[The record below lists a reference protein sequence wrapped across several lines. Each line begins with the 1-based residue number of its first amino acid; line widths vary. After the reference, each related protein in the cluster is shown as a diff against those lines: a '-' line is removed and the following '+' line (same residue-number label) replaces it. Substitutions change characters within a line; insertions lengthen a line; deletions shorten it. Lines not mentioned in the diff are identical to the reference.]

1 MQYAVEYPEEAMV
14 EMKPSSSSSSPMI
27 QTIHMGVVQQF
38 NPQVIVQANG
48 NGGSSSRS
56 PQLGSRHASPSSQN
70 GHHHHQQQQAMS
82 MMTNGDV
89 GCKDLLV
96 IDHSKEVVQKRK
108 AVVLEV
114 TQVYV
119 IFIIIVVC
127 LFV

>member
-1 MQYAVEYPEEAMV
+1 MYQPPSPDAMQYAVEYPEDSMV
-14 EMKPSSSSSSPMI
+14 EMKPSPSSSPMI

-38 NPQVIVQANG
+38 NPQQVTVQANG
-48 NGGSSSRS
+48 GGGMRS
-56 PQLGSRHASPSSQN
+56 PQLRHASPSPN
-70 GHHHHQQQQAMS
+70 GQAMS
-82 MMTNGDV
+82 MMTNGDA

-119 IFIIIVVC
+119 IFVVIVC
-127 LFV
+127 LMT